1 MYVTFK
7 NNSTSEK
14 MVVCVEKG
22 EYIINPEDSAEVF
35 CQSQTVRFQAHAC
48 AFEEFDDVINDI
60 DDNDK
65 NDSFKDRILTKLVKK
80 AAKKATE
87 IVLDTTVT
95 YEITFTDCENAVVH
109 LLEGDYSVCDGKIAD
124 AFDMVPVGYIFA
136 RAEVDNGEIK
146 VVDVVANNRKKFRKL
161 MRNLLLFMNWTFLIP
176 DLFMF
181 IPEYLTV
188 KFYSSNFYIKRMLCK
203 LYAESPSERE
213 RILLLKEQ
221 SFEKEDEENK
231 KNKKG
236 GCLTSILKLA
246 VLFLILGGIIYWGMT
261 SEPEIIISEDF
272 NSVAYFDET
281 FVKIDGGLPENAE
294 DVFLEDY
301 SAYYPLADGSYD
313 SDNYYCYIYETP
325 DGTRYMWLKDGC
337 TDTENDL
344 KDYEDYEN
352 PLVYKSVG
360 ETQE

>member
-14 MVVCVEKG
+14 IVVTVENQQLT
-22 EYIINPEDSAEVF
+22 IAPEDTAEVF
-35 CQSQTVRFQAHAC
+35 CNSLAVKFQAHTC
-48 AFEEFDDVINDI
+48 AFEEIDDVINEI

-65 NDSFKDRILTKLVKK
+65 NDSFKDRVLTKLTKK
-80 AAKKATE
+80 FAKKATQ

-95 YEITFTDCENAVVH
+95 YEASFTDSENAVVN
-109 LLEGDYSVCDGKIAD
+109 LFEGAYSVCDGKIAD
-124 AFDMVPVGYIFA
+124 ALDLMPVGYMFI
-136 RAEVDNGEIK
+136 RAEINKGEIK
-146 VVDVVANNRKKFRKL
+146 VVGVVANNRKKFRKL
-161 MRNLLLFMNWTFLIP
+161 MRTLLLFMNWNFLIP

-188 KFYSSNFYIKRMLCK
+188 KFYSSNFYIKRMLCA
-203 LYAESPSERE
+203 LYDKSTGERE

-221 SFEKEDEENK
+221 SFEKEDWENK

-236 GCLTSILKLA
+236 GCLIAILKLV
-246 VLFLILGGIIYWGMT
+246 VLFLLLGGIIYWGMT
-261 SEPEIIISEDF
+261 NEPEIIISEDF
-272 NSVAYFDET
+272 SSVAYFDEA
-281 FVKIDGGLPENAE
+281 FVKIDGGLPADAK
-294 DVFLEDY
+294 DVPFEDY
-301 SAYYPLADGSYD
+301 VAYYPLSDGYD
-313 SDNYYCYIYETP
+313 SDNYHCYIYETP

-337 TDTENDL
+337 TDIENDF

-360 ETQE
+360 ETAE